1 MYLYDIMNHF
11 NAGGEDVRMESE
23 ESECFYKFGMKI
35 LHLSPH
41 LKRMLKA
48 ILIMI
53 NTIIMEK

>member
-1 MYLYDIMNHF
+1 MR
-11 NAGGEDVRMESE
+11 GGQDVRMESE